1 MKRICIFC
9 LLAAT
14 LSACCS
20 NDPSATLL
28 TDKSVTW
35 DAFWI
40 GKASPEDVRQGNVSL
55 PARYFRT
62 TFKGGKSIKEARL
75 HICGLGL
82 YEAYVNGHKIGGAQV
97 LSPTVS
103 NYDKTVYYNTF
114 DVTSLLRKGTNAL
127 CVAVGTGRF
136 PGVRVK
142 WDALNSYKHYDKMLP
157 CLLCQLEIF
166 YADGEVQ
173 RVLSDEEWKATVDGP
188 IRSNNEFDGEIYD
201 ARKELDGWLCPD
213 YDDSSWAQAELADK
227 PWGELTAQP
236 NPNIEIQ
243 DIVKP
248 VSITAIS
255 GGRYI
260 LDMGQNMVGWLQARF
275 CLDAGDTLKLRFAE
289 TLKPDGEL
297 YTDNLR
303 KAKVTDY
310 YIARDGKSV
319 TWHPTFTYHG
329 FRFVEISGLRKVPKL
344 SDFEGQVFYDKMA
357 TTGHFSCSDPVMNQI
372 YSNAF
377 WGIRGNYRG
386 MPTDCPQ
393 RDERV
398 GWLGDRSTGCRGES
412 FIFDNHA
419 LYRKWLDDIA
429 TEQNAEGQVP
439 DVAPNFYTIR
449 SDNMTWPGTFIEA
462 ADMLYRQF
470 GDTEVIA
477 RHYPGMKKW
486 LAYMKGKWM
495 VDGIMTKDQYG
506 DWCMPPE
513 SPEVINSK
521 DPSRITAAGVISTA
535 YYVRYCKMLQDL
547 APVAGF
553 PEDVDFFA
561 GEAAA
566 STEAFN
572 LRYYNAEGG
581 YYDNNTVTA
590 NLLAL
595 WNGIVPAGD
604 EQKVF
609 ASIVDKTENE
619 LGGHVS
625 CGVIG
630 IQILMRTL
638 TEFGRPDLALKIAS
652 DTTYPSWGYMVEH
665 GATTIWELW
674 NGDTANP
681 AMNSGNHVMLLGD
694 LIVWEYEYLAGIRP
708 LKPGYEEIELRPT
721 PIAGLNYVDCTYE
734 SVRGRIVSS
743 WKVKDGMFKWTVEV
757 PKGVRAEI
765 WLPGAAEPR
774 EIVGGKHRFEV
785 KTTL

>member
-1 MKRICIFC
+1 MKRIPV
-9 LLAAT
+9 LGVLAII
-14 LSACCS
+14 LSACC
-20 NDPSATLL
+20 NTDKSATLL
-28 TDKSVTW
+28 TDNTVTW
-35 DAFWI
+35 DAYWI
-40 GKASPEDVRQGNVSL
+40 GKSSPEDVRQGNVSL

-62 TFKGGKSIKEARL
+62 SFKSDKEIKEARL

-82 YEAYVNGHKIGGAQV
+82 YEAYINGHKIGGAQV

-114 DVTSLLRKGTNAL
+114 DVSSLLRKGANAL
-127 CVAVGTGRF
+127 CVAVGTGRV

-157 CLLCQLEIF
+157 CLLCQLEIC

-173 RVLSDEEWKATVDGP
+173 RVLSSEEWKATVDGP

-201 ARKELDGWLCPD
+201 ARKELDGWLRSD
-213 YDDSSWAQAELADK
+213 YDDSSWAQAELADR
-227 PWGELTAQP
+227 PWGELMAQP

-248 VSITAIS
+248 ISITARPD
-255 GGRYI
+255 GKYI
-260 LDMGQNMVGWLQARF
+260 LDMGQNMVGWLQVRVR
-275 CLDAGDTLKLRFAE
+275 LNEGDTLKLRFAE
-289 TLKPDGEL
+289 TLKPDGDL

-303 KAKVTDY
+303 RAKVTDY
-310 YIARDGKSV
+310 YIARDGKPV

-429 TEQNAEGQVP
+429 TEQNEEGQVP

-470 GDTEVIA
+470 GDKEVIV

-513 SPEVINSK
+513 SPELIHSK
-521 DPSRITAAGVISTA
+521 DPSRITAAAVISTP
-535 YYVRYCKMLQDL
+535 YYIRYCKMLQEF
-547 APVAGF
+547 APMAGF
-553 PEDVDFFA
+553 PEDVEYFA
-561 GEAAA
+561 AEAAA

-572 LRYYNAEGG
+572 SKFYNAEGG

-595 WNGIVPAGD
+595 WNGLVPEGD

-609 ASIVDKTENE
+609 DSIVDKTENE
-619 LGGHVS
+619 FGGHVS
-625 CGVIG
+625 TGVIG

-638 TEFGRPDLALKIAS
+638 TEFGRPDLAYRIARE
-652 DTTYPSWGYMVEH
+652 TTYPSWGYMAEH

-681 AMNSGNHVMLLGD
+681 AMNSGNHVMLIGD
-694 LIVWEYEYLAGIRP
+694 LVIWEYEYLAGIRP
-708 LKPGYEEIELRPT
+708 LKPGFEEIELRPT
-721 PIAGLNYVDCTYE
+721 LIDGLDYVDCSYE

-743 WKVKDGMFKWTVEV
+743 WKVKNGVFKWNIEV
-757 PKGVRAEI
+757 PDGIRAEV
-765 WLPGAAEPR
+765 WLPGATEPK
-774 EIVGGKHRFEV
+774 VVTGGKHKF
-785 KTTL
+785 TLLN